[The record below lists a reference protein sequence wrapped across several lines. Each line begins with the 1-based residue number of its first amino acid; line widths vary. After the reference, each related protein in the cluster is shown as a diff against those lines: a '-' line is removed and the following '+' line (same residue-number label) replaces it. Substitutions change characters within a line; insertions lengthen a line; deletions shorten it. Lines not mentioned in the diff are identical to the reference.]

1 MAQDKRRFADVR
13 DDIGNGKSL
22 SRTGNAQQHLRR
34 LTLFNA
40 FGKLS
45 DSLWLVARRFVF

>member
-1 MAQDKRRFADVR
+1 MAQDKGRLADVC
-13 DDIGNGKSL
+13 DDIGNRKGL

-34 LTLFNA
+34 LTLLNA

>member
-1 MAQDKRRFADVR
+1 MFAKLKAR
-13 DDIGNGKSL
+13 IN
-22 SRTGNAQQHLRR
+22 RMRR
-34 LTLFNA
+34 LTLLNA